1 MTHFARKVYKAVLS
15 IPFGHVRTYK
25 WVARKA
31 GSPRAYRAVGTLLK
45 NNPCPFMIPCHRV
58 IKSDSDLGGYVFGAK
73 FKKKILDLEKR
84 MSGFL
89 QHEI

>member
-1 MTHFARKVYKAVLS
+1 MTPFARRVYKAVLS
-15 IPFGHVRTYK
+15 IPFGQVRSYK

-31 GSPRAYRAVGTLLK
+31 GSPRAYRAVGSLLRR
-45 NNPCPFMIPCHRV
+45 NPCPFMIPCHRV
-58 IKSDSDLGGYVFGAK
+58 VKSDSDIGGYVFGRR

-89 QHEI
+89 KRE